1 MICTQNNARRIC
13 SGSTVKRPRGIFCV
27 AARLPDSVGIQ
38 AGLPIHP
45 ISRCITFFFI
55 RDLHRLYLPRIYSR
69 RNERLRRAPDGQTGT
84 CERVGWDAEKGK
96 RARDWQKYRTRN
108 VSLTA
113 GYSEDRGKWRAERPG
128 SDTRRHSSEEW
139 SSGTGGSGQLKIG
152 GPAKYGRARKR

>member
-1 MICTQNNARRIC
+1 LQHASLTAWD
-13 SGSTVKRPRGIFCV
+13 P
-27 AARLPDSVGIQ
+27 
-38 AGLPIHP
+38 
-45 ISRCITFFFI
+45 SRASDPPHFPLHNFFFI

-69 RNERLRRAPDGQTGT
+69 RNETLRRAPDGQTGT

-139 SSGTGGSGQLKIG
+139 SSGTGGSGQLRLAG
-152 GPAKYGRARKR
+152 LRNTAGPERDKQ